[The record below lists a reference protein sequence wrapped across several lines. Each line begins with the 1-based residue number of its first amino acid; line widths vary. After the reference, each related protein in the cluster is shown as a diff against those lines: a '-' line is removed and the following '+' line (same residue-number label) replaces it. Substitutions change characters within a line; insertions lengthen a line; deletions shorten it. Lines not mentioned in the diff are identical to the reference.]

1 MSHNSLPL
9 LPLLPL
15 LRVAL
20 LTALAAGGFSTEQAR
35 PLRDVTVKAAFV
47 ARFPAFVNWPPD
59 HQLSDPIRLCLSPSH
74 PFGVQVKEAS
84 EAAKG
89 RPMVVR
95 ELGSREPVTECHVL
109 YVAPQDDRLLRQTR
123 DKPILT
129 VGDDPDFCE
138 RGGVI
143 NLRVVGGRV
152 RFEIGL
158 DQARR
163 VGLGIDPQLLQ
174 LATRVVG
181 GGR

>member
-1 MSHNSLPL
+1 MSHNSLLL
-9 LPLLPL
+9 LPLV
-15 LRVAL
+15 RVAL
-20 LTALAAGGFSTEQAR
+20 LTALAAGGLPTEQAR

-47 ARFPAFVNWPPD
+47 ARFPAFVSWPPD
-59 HQLSDPIRLCLSPSH
+59 HQPSDPIRLCLSPSH

-89 RPMVVR
+89 RLRPMVVR

-109 YVAPQDDRLLRQTR
+109 YVAPQDDRLLRETR

-143 NLRVVGGRV
+143 NLRVVGDRI
-152 RFEIGL
+152 RFEVGL

-181 GGR
+181 GRR